1 MSTRGYQRI
10 VLTLVLLTFAQY
22 GLADANLLV
31 LVPGIPL
38 ALLGWRLARDRARPL
53 PRVLTGILVLG
64 AMAHAGLGVLRDG
77 MDVSDFCQ
85 FVVLVQLIKVFD
97 RKQARDYAQLLT
109 LSAFLSIGA
118 ILTSAEFLPGI
129 MLVAI
134 VPLLIAGAMRHQ
146 FYAGLERAG
155 EIQTRPSLAVGGLGG
170 VLWLSLI
177 TGIVVSAFVF
187 VLMPRGVGAD
197 AFGRWTRT
205 SAGTRTGFSDRV
217 RLGSGGLISK
227 SQQIVL
233 DLSIKDARGNP
244 VGGPN
249 EVFYLRGAVLDQY
262 ENGSWVRSPVE
273 MKRMTVEPGDAMPF
287 GRSEGEAVDL
297 VQTITLRHVAS
308 DREYLF
314 AAWKPVHLKFK
325 QPCDLLYDPGTRTFL
340 RSGEPGKFQYVVQS
354 IRQVR
359 IPDAHFPPAQKT
371 VTFES
376 EPVRDLAR
384 KVLREARI
392 DADALRRDQIPLAA
406 RTIENYLRTNFDY
419 TLDLKRPTDGTDP
432 IEWFLLEERSGHCEY
447 FASAMVAM
455 CRTLGIDARV
465 VTGYVAAEWVPE
477 SMHYVVREA
486 NAHAWVEVE
495 VRPNIWRTYDPTPPA
510 DLIAIHKPRRSL
522 FARVAQMIDAMEYV
536 WIRSIVGF
544 DEQARMRLL
553 GGSVLDPGI
562 STDRRDQL
570 ERRRLVLSPRRVVSA
585 LERGMLAFLL
595 SAGVGLGALVAI
607 RAARR
612 ERRDDPWER
621 LGEDGASL
629 RDQAECYQRLLD
641 ALRRLGVPKPAQS
654 PPASHVRRVLRS
666 DPVAREAALRV
677 VRAFY
682 QLRFGHRPLSDAQQE
697 RIARDLEILRA
708 LDRGR
713 FGSDNRPT
721 RSPLS

>member
-1 MSTRGYQRI
+1 MTVRGYRRI

-22 GLADANLLV
+22 GFADANLLV

-38 ALLGWRLARDRARPL
+38 VLLGWRLARDRERPL
-53 PRVLTGILVLG
+53 PRVLTGFLVLG
-64 AMAHAGLGVLRDG
+64 AMAHAGLGVMRDG

-97 RKQARDYAQLLT
+97 RKQARDYAQLMT

-129 MLVAI
+129 MLLAI

-146 FYAGLERAG
+146 FYGGLERAG
-155 EIQTRPSLAVGGLGG
+155 ELETRPSPAVGGLAG
-170 VLWLSLI
+170 VLWLSLL

-227 SQQIVL
+227 SQQVVL
-233 DLSIKDARGNP
+233 DLSIKDGRGNP

-325 QPCDLLYDPGTRTFL
+325 QPCDLLYDPATRTFI
-340 RSGEPGKFQYVVQS
+340 RSGEAGKFQYVVQS

-359 IPDAHFPPAQKT
+359 IPNAHFPPAQK
-371 VTFES
+371 VVAFES
-376 EPVRDLAR
+376 RPVRDLAR
-384 KVLREARI
+384 AVLQESRI
-392 DADALRRDQIPLAA
+392 DPDGLTREQIPLAA
-406 RTIENYLRTNFDY
+406 RTIENFLRTNYDY

-432 IEWFLLEERSGHCEY
+432 IEWFLLEEKSGHCEY

-510 DLIAIHKPRRSL
+510 DLIAIHKPRRNL
-522 FARVAQMIDAMEYV
+522 LARIAQMIDAMEYV

-553 GGSVLDPGI
+553 GGSVLDPGL
-562 STDRRDQL
+562 STDRRDRP
-570 ERRRLVLSPRRVVSA
+570 EGPRLVLSPRRLVSA
-585 LERGMLAFLL
+585 LERGMLAFVI
-595 SAGVGLGALVAI
+595 SAVVGLGALVALHAI
-607 RAARR
+607 RR
-612 ERRDDPWER
+612 ERGDDPWER
-621 LGEDGASL
+621 LGADAAAL
-629 RDQAECYQRLLD
+629 RDQAECYQRLLE
-641 ALRRLGVPKPAQS
+641 ALRRLGVPKPAHT
-654 PPASHVRRVLRS
+654 PPETHIRRVLGS
-666 DPVAREAALRV
+666 DRVAHDAALRV

-682 QLRFGHRPLSDAQQE
+682 QLRFGHRPLTEGQQQQ
-697 RIARDLEILRA
+697 IARDLEILRA

-713 FGSDNRPT
+713 FGSENRGARAT
-721 RSPLS
+721 GS